1 MSVKSKV
8 MDLCTPKGIKIG
20 TLERETGLSN
30 GTIRKWSEDSTIN
43 GKTLVAIAD
52 YFGVTTDYILD
63 REQQKPIQM
72 DGLTPDKAEFIALVQ
87 QMTPEQVRAL
97 IAVAKLTLRDQ

>member
-8 MDLCTPKGIKIG
+8 LDLCKQKEIKIG
-20 TLERETGLSN
+20 TLERETGMSN

-63 REQQKPIQM
+63 REQEKPIQM
-72 DGLTPDKAEFIALVQ
+72 DGRTQEAVDLFLALTDDQKSAL
-87 QMTPEQVRAL
+87 MDFLKSLASS
-97 IAVAKLTLRDQ
+97 K